1 MSINRKPL
9 IVLGLAAIAFFALL
23 PLFIQTYFMH
33 LLIMI
38 FSFTYLSCA
47 WNIIGGFAGQL
58 SLGHALFFGIGAYT
72 STLLFLNFGISPWLG
87 MVAGGALSAV
97 FAYVIGLIIFRYR
110 IRGVFFSMSTL
121 CFAEIVR
128 LVASYFRVF
137 GGAEGLLITLGESSF
152 WKFQFVE
159 KEPYYYISLVMMLGM
174 LWVTYLLK
182 NSKYFYYFFSIK
194 ADEDAANAIG
204 VNSGRYK
211 TAALVLS
218 AFFTA
223 LNGTFFAQYYMFI
236 EPETTFSVS
245 ISVDMIIRPIIGGLG
260 TIFGPVLGS
269 FIMTP
274 LSEVIRSLVGSGKS
288 GVHLLIYGC
297 ALIAICIWMP
307 RGILP
312 YIGKLFEAK

>member
-1 MSINRKPL
+1 MNRNLWKF
-9 IVLGLAAIAFFALL
+9 LGLLAVVFFAVL

-33 LLIMI
+33 ILIMI

-47 WNIIGGFAGQL
+47 WNILGGFAGQL

-87 MVAGGALSAV
+87 MVAGGVVSSG
-97 FAYVIGLIIFRYR
+97 FAFLIGLIIFRYR

-128 LVASYFRVF
+128 LIASYFRVF

-152 WKFQFVE
+152 WKFQFVD
-159 KEPYYYISLVMMLGM
+159 KEPYYYISLIMMLLM
-174 LWVTYLLK
+174 LGVTALLK

-204 VNSGRYK
+204 VNSSKYK
-211 TAALVLS
+211 TLAYVIS

-269 FIMTP
+269 FLMTP
-274 LSEVIRSLVGSGKS
+274 LSEIIRSLVGSGKS

-312 YIGKLFEAK
+312 YVERLFKSK

>member
-1 MSINRKPL
+1 MNRNPWK
-9 IVLGLAAIAFFALL
+9 ILGILAIAFFAVI
-23 PLFIQTYFMH
+23 PFFIQTYFMH
-33 LLIMI
+33 ILIMI

-72 STLLFLNFGISPWLG
+72 STLFFLNLGISPWVG
-87 MVAGGALSAV
+87 MIAGGLISSG
-97 FAYVIGLIIFRYR
+97 FAYLIGLIIFRYR
-110 IRGVFFSMSTL
+110 IRGVFFAMSTL

-128 LVASYFRVF
+128 LIASYFRFF
-137 GGAEGLLITLGESSF
+137 GGAEGLLITLEESSF
-152 WKFQFVE
+152 WKFQFVD
-159 KEPYYYISLVMMLGM
+159 KEPYYYISLVMMLLM
-174 LWVTYLLK
+174 LWVSYWLK

-204 VNSGRYK
+204 VNTSKYK
-211 TAALVLS
+211 TLAYVIS

-236 EPETTFSVS
+236 EPETTFAVS
-245 ISVDMIIRPIIGGLG
+245 ISVDMIIRPIIGGMG

-274 LSEVIRSLVGSGKS
+274 LSEVIRSIVGSGKS
-288 GVHLLIYGC
+288 GVHLLIYGV
-297 ALIAICIWMP
+297 ALIAICLWMP

-312 YIGKLFEAK
+312 YLERLFKSK

>member
-1 MSINRKPL
+1 MNRNLWKF
-9 IVLGLAAIAFFALL
+9 LGLLAVAFFALL

-33 LLIMI
+33 ILIMI

-72 STLLFLNFGISPWLG
+72 STLLFLHFGVSPWLG
-87 MVAGGALSAV
+87 MVAGGVVSSG
-97 FAYVIGLIIFRYR
+97 FAFLIGLIIFRYR

-128 LVASYFRVF
+128 LIASYFRVF

-152 WKFQFVE
+152 WKFQFVD
-159 KEPYYYISLVMMLGM
+159 KEPYYYISLIMMLLM
-174 LWVTYLLK
+174 LGVTALLK

-204 VNSGRYK
+204 VNSSKYK
-211 TAALVLS
+211 TLAYVIS

-269 FIMTP
+269 FLMTP
-274 LSEVIRSLVGSGKS
+274 LSEIIRSLVGSGKS

-312 YIGKLFEAK
+312 YVERLFKSK